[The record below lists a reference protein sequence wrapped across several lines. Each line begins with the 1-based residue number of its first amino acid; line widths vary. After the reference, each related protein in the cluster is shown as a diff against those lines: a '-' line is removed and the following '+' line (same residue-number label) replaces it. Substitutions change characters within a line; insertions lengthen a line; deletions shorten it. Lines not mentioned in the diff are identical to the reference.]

1 MWLISQGRRVNTVA
15 SPAVSFYFGW
25 KLCDRSRLIT
35 NGSPFPLCPV
45 SPAGGTWLSSH
56 HWNGKRKPLGLGIP
70 GILTMSRSHCFG
82 VTPSC
87 SANWHKRMWPPS
99 LGCDALWLRLQ
110 TNEFQMAKK
119 DGKNPGPGK
128 HRGTVM
134 PILEMPTFGLLS
146 KQLAFGLSLLV

>member
-1 MWLISQGRRVNTVA
+1 
-15 SPAVSFYFGW
+15 
-25 KLCDRSRLIT
+25 
-35 NGSPFPLCPV
+35 
-45 SPAGGTWLSSH
+45 
-56 HWNGKRKPLGLGIP
+56 
-70 GILTMSRSHCFG
+70 
-82 VTPSC
+82 
-87 SANWHKRMWPPS
+87 MWPPS